1 MAYVWQSSA
10 CVVVLFECWGCGDV
24 LLNPANSTPRLQF
37 GGLMDVEE
45 KGLSPQITLIYHA
58 HHRSMASLYARID
71 EWIPTLHELGGADQR
86 IQSAW

>member
-1 MAYVWQSSA
+1 
-10 CVVVLFECWGCGDV
+10 
-24 LLNPANSTPRLQF
+24 
-37 GGLMDVEE
+37 MDVEE